1 METKVTFLDRLNKP
15 ALEARGLSFA
25 DERMHY
31 CDVPVFR
38 VETWD
43 NIVVF
48 REGNWKDFPY
58 KELQSA
64 IGKGCEVVYVD
75 YIGALNT
82 TVIVYKNF
90 EAPYSIFE
98 KEIVTNGTGEE
109 FNISI
114 CTCEYLRPPFIPVW
128 NFEI

>member
-1 METKVTFLDRLNKP
+1 METKVTLIARLSKK
-15 ALEARGLSFA
+15 ALGAKGINFTS
-25 DERMHY
+25 ERMHY

-38 VETWD
+38 VETWE

-58 KELQSA
+58 QELQRV
-64 IGKGCEVVYVD
+64 IGKGCDVIYVD

-82 TVIVYKNF
+82 TVIVYKNL
-90 EAPYSIFE
+90 EPIATFE

-109 FNISI
+109 YNFSI
-114 CTCEYLRPPFIPVW
+114 CTCEYLRPPFIPIW
-128 NFEI
+128 NCEI